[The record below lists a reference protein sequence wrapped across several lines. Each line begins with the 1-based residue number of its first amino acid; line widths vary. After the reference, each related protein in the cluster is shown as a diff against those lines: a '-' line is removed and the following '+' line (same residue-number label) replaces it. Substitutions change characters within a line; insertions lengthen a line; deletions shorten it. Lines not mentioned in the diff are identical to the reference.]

1 MTDGETGAAAGALD
15 TIVDMHIRPYQPE
28 DRERIIEILLDIKAN
43 GGTYPPAYV
52 AGTPEAVGEWL
63 ERYPASIRLVAA
75 TSDGIVG
82 HVQLLAIDE
91 SDPDV
96 GQALRE
102 AGIDPRGCVESA
114 RLFVDPKVEGQQ
126 IGTALKRAAAA
137 SAWQH
142 GMRPISTVMVTQ
154 ERSMALNKREGWRE
168 AGRFVGVSG
177 VVNVLYVAP
186 EPEKRQSEL
195 VHSGVRDGGIGAVAT
210 GIEVSTTYTM
220 DEPGK
225 YGEFAYA
232 RSQNPTRK
240 ALEAALA
247 VAEGGGRAMAFSSGL
262 AAIDAVLR
270 VMSPGEEML
279 LGEDAYGGTW
289 RLLDKVWKK
298 HGLTTKI
305 VDLQDLEAVR
315 KAWGAK
321 TRMIM
326 LETPSNPRM
335 QICDIAA
342 LAAIVHAGGG
352 YLIVDNTFATPYLQ
366 RPLDLGADAVVHSA
380 TKYLGGHS
388 DVIAGALITR
398 NDDLA
403 KEFVFTQKAV
413 GAVPGPFDSFLV
425 LRGMRTLGVRVERQ
439 SRTAGEIAAMLAAHE
454 EVERVYYPGLLAHPN
469 HEVAARQMRAFGG
482 MLSFEVRGGAE
493 AAKRVVMR
501 TEVLALAESL
511 GAVES
516 LIEHPYSMTHA
527 ANKESK
533 LSVPEGL
540 VRVSVGLEETW
551 VLACDLHQALRK

>member
-1 MTDGETGAAAGALD
+1 
-15 TIVDMHIRPYQPE
+15 MHVRPYQQS
-28 DRERIIEILLDIKAN
+28 DRDRVIGILRAIKTTT
-43 GGTYPPAYV
+43 GTYPPASV
-52 AGTPEAVGEWL
+52 ENSDEAIGEWL
-63 ERYPASIRLVAA
+63 ERYFAATRLVAVDNEG
-75 TSDGIVG
+75 TIVG
-82 HVQLLAIDE
+82 HIQLVPAEDG
-91 SDPDV
+91 DPDV
-96 GQALRE
+96 ATALE
-102 AGIDPRGCVESA
+102 NAGIDPKSCLESA
-114 RLFVDPKVEGQQ
+114 RLFVAPEAQNRGVGRH
-126 IGTALKRAAAA
+126 LKRE
-137 SAWQH
+137 SAKIAWNL
-142 GMRPISTVMVTQ
+142 GKRPVSTVMVTQ
-154 ERSMALNKREGWRE
+154 TGSMALNQKEEWVER
-168 AGRFVGVSG
+168 GRFIGVSG
-177 VVNVLYVAP
+177 VENVLYVAP

-247 VAEGGGRAMAFSSGL
+247 AAEGGGRAMAFSSGL

-270 VMSPGEEML
+270 IMAPGEEIL

-298 HGLTTKI
+298 HGLRTKI
-305 VDLQDLEAVR
+305 IDLQDLAAVR
-315 KAWGAK
+315 KSWGVN

-335 QICDIAA
+335 QVCDISA
-342 LAAIVHAGGG
+342 LAAIAHAGGG

-398 NDDLA
+398 NDDLT

-439 SRTAGEIAAMLAAHE
+439 SHTAGEIAAMLAAHN
-454 EVERVYYPGLLAHPN
+454 EVERVYYPGLLEHPN
-469 HEVAARQMRAFGG
+469 HEIAKRQMRAFGG

-493 AAKRVVMR
+493 AAKRVVMC
-501 TEVLALAESL
+501 TEILALAESL

-516 LIEHPYSMTHA
+516 LIEHPHSMTHA
-527 ANKESK
+527 ANKDSK

-540 VRVSVGLEETW
+540 VRVSIGLEETW
-551 VLACDLHQALRK
+551 VLARDLQQALRTITPG

>member
-1 MTDGETGAAAGALD
+1 
-15 TIVDMHIRPYQPE
+15 MHIRPY
-28 DRERIIEILLDIKAN
+28 RENDSETLVDILLEIKN
-43 GGTYPPAYV
+43 SGGTYPPAYV
-52 AGTPEAVGEWL
+52 PAEKEAVKEWL
-63 ERYPASIRLVAA
+63 ERYLTKLRLVAVEEGDREGR
-75 TSDGIVG
+75 TILG
-82 HVQLLAIDE
+82 HIQLLPVED

-96 GQALRE
+96 AKALRD
-102 AGIDPRGCVESA
+102 AGYDPAGCLESA
-114 RLFVDPKVEGQQ
+114 RLFVDTKQQ
-126 IGTALKRAAAA
+126 KRGVGRALKRAAAET
-137 SAWQH
+137 AWKLGLQ
-142 GMRPISTVMVTQ
+142 PISTVMVTQ
-154 ERSMALNKREGWRE
+154 QESMKLNQDEGWIE
-168 AGRFVGVSG
+168 KGRFIGVSG
-177 VVNVLYVAP
+177 VENILYVAP
-186 EPEKRQSEL
+186 EPEKRHSEL
-195 VHSGVRDGGIGAVAT
+195 VHSGVRDNGIGAVAT

-247 VAEGGGRAMAFSSGL
+247 VAEGGGRAMAYSSGL

-270 VMSPGEEML
+270 VMSPGEEIL

-298 HGLTTKI
+298 HGIATKI
-305 VDLQDLEAVR
+305 VDLQDLDAVR
-315 KAWGAK
+315 AAWGK
-321 TRMIM
+321 HTRMIM
-326 LETPSNPRM
+326 LETPSNPRL
-335 QICDIAA
+335 QICDIGK
-342 LAAIVHAGGG
+342 LAEIAHAGGG

-425 LRGMRTLGVRVERQ
+425 LRGLRTLGVRVERQ
-439 SRTAGEIAAMLAAHE
+439 SQTAAAIAAMLAEHE
-454 EVERVYYPGLLAHPN
+454 EVERVYYPGMPTHPGY
-469 HEVAARQMRAFGG
+469 EIAKRQMRAGGG
-482 MLSFEVRGGAE
+482 MISFEVRGGAA

-540 VRVSVGLEETW
+540 IRLSIGLEETW
-551 VLACDLHQALRK
+551 VLACDLRMALQNR